1 MKVDHKY
8 SILDFHFRDESD
20 ESDQWSWPQ
29 KSSSLYQSAQKST
42 SAEVVLSLI
51 WSMADVNRV

>member
-8 SILDFHFRDESD
+8 FNFHFRDESD

-42 SAEVVLSLI
+42 SAEVVLSWI